1 MSTLQLFTAVVYCGH
16 NIIGRISAKHSALLL
31 PTYGFDVGA
40 SRKISPT
47 ISNCSKFL
55 ITWDDLLLRMEPAF
69 IDRVIQRIR
78 ELGLATPAILLLEA
92 HKPLAFIGSQLVL
105 VAQPILDIF
114 LPPNLMRNTAD
125 LLADP
130 DQLDQLIA
138 GLESTVTPPPTPDT
152 AAE

>member
-1 MSTLQLFTAVVYCGH
+1 MSTLQLITAVVYCGH
-16 NIIGRISAKHSALLL
+16 NIIGRISAKLSALLL
-31 PTYGFDVGA
+31 PSMVSTSVQAEKYPQPYQTA
-40 SRKISPT
+40 P
-47 ISNCSKFL
+47 NFL
-55 ITWDDLLLRMEPAF
+55 IAWDDLLLRMEPAF
-69 IDRVIQRIR
+69 IDRVTQRIH

-130 DQLDQLIA
+130 DQMDQLIA
-138 GLESTVTPPPTPDT
+138 GLESTVTPPSTPDT